1 MLIVCLAA
9 NLGIGG
15 GTICFELL
23 AVFFPK
29 EMARVIAASSR
40 GLRRLKCQPD
50 QPSSTAV
57 APLLDARGA
66 TGIQRPVFAVHASFG
81 LFNISLSFLPPLT
94 FTHTHTPTK
103 YRKFLSSSLNLASHN
118 FN

>member
-66 TGIQRPVFAVHASFG
+66 TGVQRPVFAMQAFFG
-81 LFNISLSFLPPLT
+81 LLMSVFLFFDPLS
-94 FTHTHTPTK
+94 HTPTHQSTIARF
-103 YRKFLSSSLNLASHN
+103 YPLLST
-118 FN
+118 